1 MYSSIQD
8 LGRLGYRKFG
18 VPCSGA
24 MDHLSFR
31 KANTTIA
38 NNENDAV
45 LEMTIIGPT
54 LQFLCSTEICIS
66 GASMNPK
73 LNDTDIPNDE
83 VVSVNENDILNFGRL
98 ELGTRAYLAV
108 AKGFQTELLMGSR
121 SMYNNITSARR
132 IQNDDI
138 LPIISEPKAILITN
152 SGISKDLDHL
162 SAKILAAYKGPE
174 FDLLSTSS
182 QDKLFNQDFT
192 ISNTHSRMGY
202 QLNEFL
208 ENDLK
213 SILTSHVLPG
223 TVQLTPSGKLLVLM
237 RDAQT
242 TGGYPR
248 VLQLSESAINIMAQK
263 NTNDKISYRLEEL
276 ITLE

>member
-8 LGRLGYRKFG
+8 LGRLGYRQYG

-24 MDHLSFR
+24 MDHRSFE
-31 KANTTIA
+31 KANFTLG
-38 NNENDAV
+38 NDKNAAA
-45 LEMTIIGPT
+45 LEITIIGPT
-54 LQFLCSTEICIS
+54 LQFLISTEVCIS
-66 GASMNPK
+66 GANMNPK
-73 LNDTDIPNDE
+73 LNETSILNDQ
-83 VVSVNENDILNFGRL
+83 VISVNENDILKFGPL
-98 ELGTRAYLAV
+98 KYGTRAYLAV
-108 AKGFQTELLMGSR
+108 ANGFETELLMGSR
-121 SMYNNITSARR
+121 SMYNNITSASR

-138 LPIISEPKAILITN
+138 LSIVSVS
-152 SGISKDLDHL
+152 SGTPTMKSKKSDNIDYFDTKELT
-162 SAKILAAYKGPE
+162 AYKGPE
-174 FDLLSTSS
+174 FDLLSFSS
-182 QDKLFNQDFT
+182 QDKLFNQEFT

-248 VLQLSESAINIMAQK
+248 VLQLSESAINLMAQK
-263 NTNDKISYRLEEL
+263 NTNDKISFKREEL
-276 ITLE
+276 TI

>member
-1 MYSSIQD
+1 
-8 LGRLGYRKFG
+8 
-18 VPCSGA
+18 
-24 MDHLSFR
+24 
-31 KANTTIA
+31 AN
-38 NNENDAV
+38 
-45 LEMTIIGPT
+45 
-54 LQFLCSTEICIS
+54 
-66 GASMNPK
+66 
-73 LNDTDIPNDE
+73 
-83 VVSVNENDILNFGRL
+83 
-98 ELGTRAYLAV
+98 
-108 AKGFQTELLMGSR
+108 GFETELLMGSR
-121 SMYNNITSARR
+121 SMYNNITSASR

-138 LPIISEPKAILITN
+138 LSIVSVS
-152 SGISKDLDHL
+152 SGTPTMKSKKSDNKDYFDTKKLT
-162 SAKILAAYKGPE
+162 AYKGPE
-174 FDLLSTSS
+174 FDLLSNSS
-182 QDKLFNQDFT
+182 QDKLFNQEFT

-263 NTNDKISYRLEEL
+263 NTNDKISFKREEL
-276 ITLE
+276 TI